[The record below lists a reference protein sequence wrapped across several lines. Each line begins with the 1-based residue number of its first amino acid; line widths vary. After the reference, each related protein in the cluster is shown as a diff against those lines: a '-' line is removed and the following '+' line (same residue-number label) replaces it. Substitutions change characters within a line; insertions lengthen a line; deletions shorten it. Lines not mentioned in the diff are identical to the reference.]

1 MYVVP
6 GLDEVQAESLLTK
19 APRLLARKKKIVEI
33 DLIYLPFYLFIITTV
48 TSKKDSVNELICIDG
63 VEGTFSF
70 FKETEYTST
79 PELPGFVVNSVIE
92 MEKAK
97 QFGLEEYRRV
107 LLKLSL
113 KNRIAIEVESIKF
126 DKKVFYPY
134 WVGYYYRGK
143 SLDFET
149 IDGLNGE
156 KQGNKMRSIFI
167 YALLKKLT

>member
-1 MYVVP
+1 MYVIP
-6 GLDEVQAESLLTK
+6 GLDEVRAERLLTK
-19 APRLLARKKKIVEI
+19 VPRLLARKKKIVKT
-33 DLIYLPFYLFIITTV
+33 DLFYLPFYLFIITTV
-48 TSKKDSVNELICIDG
+48 TNKKDNASELICVDG

-70 FKETEYTST
+70 FKETEYTNT
-79 PELPGFVVNSVIE
+79 PGIPGFIFNSVIE
-92 MEKAK
+92 MEKAR
-97 QFGLEEYRRV
+97 QLGLEEYRRI
-107 LLKLSL
+107 LLKLSF

-143 SLDFET
+143 SLDFEI

-167 YALLKKLT
+167 YALLKK